1 MLLLGSCG
9 PLIPP
14 GEAPTPAPPPPA
26 NAIVAGVAAGPAIAS
41 YGIAQAK
48 ASAALASFR
57 QSCPQL
63 VRRQDSSGLTRP
75 EDWQAPCTAAASWPL
90 SDAVRFFDTWFETVA
105 IAQQRAKKRL
115 PRSAYSSLISAWRI
129 QRDQGVKEALARP
142 AGRPP
147 ADARDR
153 ENARLRRENERLQAE
168 LTKARRV
175 IEVQGKLSALLGQLA
190 TDSQDSGS
198 EPTP

>member
-1 MLLLGSCG
+1 MSSNEQV
-9 PLIPP
+9 PDPEVP
-14 GEAPTPAPPPPA
+14 
-26 NAIVAGVAAGPAIAS
+26 
-41 YGIAQAK
+41 AK
-48 ASAALASFR
+48 ARSRTYSAGYKARILAEYESLDKAGKGAL
-57 QSCPQL
+57 L
-63 VRRQDSSGLTRP
+63 RREGLYT
-75 EDWQAPCTAAASWPL
+75 
-90 SDAVRFFDTWFETVA
+90 
-105 IAQQRAKKRL
+105 
-115 PRSAYSSLISAWRI
+115 SLISAWRI